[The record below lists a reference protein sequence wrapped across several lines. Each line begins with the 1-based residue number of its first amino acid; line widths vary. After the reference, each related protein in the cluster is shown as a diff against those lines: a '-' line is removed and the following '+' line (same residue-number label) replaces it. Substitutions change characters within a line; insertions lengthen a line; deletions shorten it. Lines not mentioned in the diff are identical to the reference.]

1 MKHRLLTLAICVL
14 IATIFGSCSKKPE
27 TINCKIYWQLYNRPK
42 YVGETEI
49 ENAFKETFFGFY
61 EKVNDNTVMARNT
74 TRSDVRSLTLK
85 LASMADDKINQPID
99 PEANKTIE
107 VKVFIDYGT
116 YIEEAWSKE
125 YR

>member
-1 MKHRLLTLAICVL
+1 MAICVL

-85 LASMADDKINQPID
+85 LASMADDKIDQPLD